1 MLYFQDAKIDANLT
15 MIECVKKYS
24 PEQLKPH
31 LANVWDLLKKEI
43 LGIKLNVNEDV
54 IVTCHRVIHEITLAL
69 ANAVQTIDNR
79 QVWPSSI
86 YFGIRNESRSKNI

>member
-1 MLYFQDAKIDANLT
+1 

-54 IVTCHRVIHEITLAL
+54 IVTCHKVIHEITLSL

-79 QVWPSSI
+79 QVWLSPIDWVIKNETGSKI
-86 YFGIRNESRSKNI
+86 YSFLKI